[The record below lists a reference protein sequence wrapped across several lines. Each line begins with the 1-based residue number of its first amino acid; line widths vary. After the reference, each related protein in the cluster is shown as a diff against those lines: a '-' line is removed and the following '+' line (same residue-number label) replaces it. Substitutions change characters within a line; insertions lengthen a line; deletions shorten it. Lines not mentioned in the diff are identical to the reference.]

1 MADFSTLG
9 PNQMLSKDII
19 IITCDGQ
26 KEIRAFYHF
35 AFFAF
40 VLSDDTRSVAVAGP
54 AFGFKPRTLAR
65 QLWWFICDLA
75 IKLNLLL

>member
-1 MADFSTLG
+1 MSLADFSPLG

-19 IITCDGQ
+19 ITCDGQ
-26 KEIRAFYHF
+26 KKIRAFYYF

-54 AFGFKPRTLAR
+54 LLPLLALSQGPWPESCGGLFVIQTLS
-65 QLWWFICDLA
+65 
-75 IKLNLLL
+75 